1 MNKTVKMIMSAL
13 LGMAVVFSVNAAMDD
28 QSIAE
33 RLKPV
38 GKVCVEGDDCGTASA
53 AAASGPKEPADIYST
68 SCAACHGSGALGA
81 PKMGDAAEWG
91 QRLADKGMD
100 TLTANAISGIN
111 SMPAKGTCA
120 SCSDE
125 DIRDT
130 IQYILDNS
138 K

>member
-1 MNKTVKMIMSAL
+1 MSAF
-13 LGMAVVFSVNAAMDD
+13 LGMALVFSVNAAMDD

-38 GKVCVEGDDCGTASA
+38 GNVCVEGDDCGTASA
-53 AAASGPKEPADIYST
+53 AAASGPKDASEIYTS
-68 SCAACHGSGALGA
+68 SCAACHGSGVLGA
-81 PKMGDAAEWG
+81 PKLGDSAAWAT
-91 QRLADKGMD
+91 RLEKGLD

-111 SMPAKGTCA
+111 AMPPRGTCA

-125 DIRDT
+125 DIKET

-138 K
+138 Q

>member
-1 MNKTVKMIMSAL
+1 VIKAAKILMSVIGTLAI
-13 LGMAVVFSVNAAMDD
+13 VFSVSAAMDE

-53 AAASGPKEPADIYST
+53 STASGPKDPADIYQA
-68 SCAACHGSGALGA
+68 SCMACHGSGVLGA
-81 PKMGDAAEWG
+81 PKFGDAAAWG
-91 QRLADKGMD
+91 ERLAKGIDSM
-100 TLTANAISGIN
+100 TANAINGIN
-111 SMPAKGTCA
+111 AMPPKGTCA

-125 DIRDT
+125 DIKAT

>member
-1 MNKTVKMIMSAL
+1 MNKTVKIIMSAM
-13 LGMAVVFSVNAAMDD
+13 LGMALVFSVNAAMDD

-53 AAASGPKEPADIYST
+53 AAASGPKDASDIYTS

-81 PKMGDAAEWG
+81 PKVGDAAVWNE
-91 QRLADKGMD
+91 RLAKGLD

-111 SMPAKGTCA
+111 AMPPKGTCA
-120 SCSDE
+120 SCSDDE
-125 DIRDT
+125 IKET
-130 IQYILDNS
+130 IQYMLDNS

>member
-1 MNKTVKMIMSAL
+1 MSAIFGL
-13 LGMAVVFSVNAAMDD
+13 SMVFSVNAAMDD

-53 AAASGPKEPADIYST
+53 AAASGPKDASDIYNG
-68 SCAACHGSGALGA
+68 SCSACHGSGVLGA
-81 PKMGDAAEWG
+81 PKFGDAEAWTA
-91 QRLADKGMD
+91 RLEKGLD

-111 SMPAKGTCA
+111 AMPPMGTCA
-120 SCSDE
+120 SCSEDE
-125 DIRDT
+125 IKET
-130 IQYILDNS
+130 IQYIIDNS